1 MIEIFAERLSAL
13 RKAEGL
19 SVNELGKRVHI
30 SSSMISRYEA
40 GERLPSYKAL
50 IKFAA
55 YFKVTTDFLLGVETS
70 SETRSKNTI
79 DVTGLYPRQIE
90 AVRMIVEQCKDM
102 NGVES

>member
-40 GERLPSYKAL
+40 GEQLPSYKAL

-70 SETRSKNTI
+70 SETRSKITI

>member
-40 GERLPSYKAL
+40 GERLPSYKASNSPHIL
-50 IKFAA
+50 RLQRISFWALK
-55 YFKVTTDFLLGVETS
+55 LLRKHAQKS
-70 SETRSKNTI
+70 Q
-79 DVTGLYPRQIE
+79 L
-90 AVRMIVEQCKDM
+90 M
-102 NGVES
+102 

>member
-40 GERLPSYKAL
+40 GERDRKSTRLN
-50 IKFAA
+50 
-55 YFKVTTDFLLGVETS
+55 S
-70 SETRSKNTI
+70 SHAT
-79 DVTGLYPRQIE
+79 
-90 AVRMIVEQCKDM
+90 
-102 NGVES
+102 

>member
-55 YFKVTTDFLLGVETS
+55 YF
-70 SETRSKNTI
+70 
-79 DVTGLYPRQIE
+79 
-90 AVRMIVEQCKDM
+90 
-102 NGVES
+102 

>member
-70 SETRSKNTI
+70 SETRSKITI
-79 DVTGLYPRQIE
+79 DVTYPRQIE